1 MYGFYSMNLFGQTC
15 NLQIEITVYY
25 VGIKSLKKLFCCKK
39 GMACMADQV
48 LTMPGVAPTSARPGE
63 VALRTINLMKQ
74 YGQRLA
80 VNDLS
85 LEVRRGEI
93 FGFLGPNGAGKT
105 TTIRM
110 ALGLIS
116 PTSGRVEILGK
127 DVFTQRAQILPR
139 VGALIETPA
148 LYLYLSGR
156 NNLRAIASALG
167 GVPEK
172 RIDYVLELVG
182 LVGRQKDKVKT
193 YSLGMKQRLGI
204 AMALLQDPDVL
215 ILDEP
220 ANGMDPA
227 GIVEMRDLMHQLSAA
242 GKTIFISSH
251 LLTEVQQLCTRVAI
265 INLGKLVTESSV
277 AELTGS
283 QGDFRVTVERP
294 EEALAL
300 VKAQP
305 WGARARLDDGALITQ
320 APEGSGRALNLFLSQ
335 AGFVPD
341 LLERP
346 TQDLEQVFLNL
357 TNSGSGDIK

>member
-1 MYGFYSMNLFGQTC
+1 MERRVSPFRSSEANSERELFARSGQETARRRRSMYGFYSMNLFGQTC

-127 DVFTQRAQILPR
+127 DVFTQRAQILP
-139 VGALIETPA
+139 
-148 LYLYLSGR
+148 
-156 NNLRAIASALG
+156 
-167 GVPEK
+167 
-172 RIDYVLELVG
+172 
-182 LVGRQKDKVKT
+182 
-193 YSLGMKQRLGI
+193 
-204 AMALLQDPDVL
+204 
-215 ILDEP
+215 
-220 ANGMDPA
+220 
-227 GIVEMRDLMHQLSAA
+227 
-242 GKTIFISSH
+242 
-251 LLTEVQQLCTRVAI
+251 
-265 INLGKLVTESSV
+265 
-277 AELTGS
+277 
-283 QGDFRVTVERP
+283 
-294 EEALAL
+294 
-300 VKAQP
+300 
-305 WGARARLDDGALITQ
+305 
-320 APEGSGRALNLFLSQ
+320 
-335 AGFVPD
+335 
-341 LLERP
+341 
-346 TQDLEQVFLNL
+346 
-357 TNSGSGDIK
+357 

>member
-1 MYGFYSMNLFGQTC
+1 
-15 NLQIEITVYY
+15 
-25 VGIKSLKKLFCCKK
+25 
-39 GMACMADQV
+39 MADHV
-48 LTMPGVAPTSARPGE
+48 LTMPGAATSTARSGA
-63 VALRTINLMKQ
+63 VALRTINLSKR
-74 YGQRLA
+74 YGERLA
-80 VNDLS
+80 VNDLN
-85 LEVRRGEI
+85 LEVRQGEI

-110 ALGLIS
+110 ALGLIA
-116 PTSGRVEILGK
+116 PTAGSVEILGQ
-127 DVFTQRAQILPR
+127 DVFAERARILPR

-156 NNLRAIASALG
+156 NNLRAVGSALG

-172 RIDYVLELVG
+172 RIDAVLDLVG
-182 LVGRQKDKVKT
+182 LAGRQKDRVKT
-193 YSLGMKQRLGI
+193 YSLGMKQRLGV

-220 ANGMDPA
+220 ANGLDPA

-251 LLTEVQQLCTRVAI
+251 LLTEVQQICTRVAI
-265 INLGKLVTESSV
+265 INQGRLVTEASM
-277 AELTGS
+277 AELT
-283 QGDFRVTVERP
+283 QGQGEFRVTVEGAAQAVELLHR
-294 EEALAL
+294 
-300 VKAQP
+300 QP
-305 WGARARLDDGALITQ
+305 WGAGARLDGEHALITR
-320 APEGSGRALNLFLSQ
+320 APENSGRALNLFLSQ
-335 AGFVPD
+335 AGFVPE